1 MLINTCLIWYSS
13 QEISEVAVGNSFN
26 FGKHNLQVMTVGNRL
41 ALHELEKPF
50 QRGERIADFMRDPCR
65 QLAKGGELV
74 RVAQQLLGMAPFY
87 NVAGDDHCI
96 FHFAICSDVERSF
109 ELEQKHAAVRVRV
122 DVFSVQR
129 CFFHNH
135 LQKVTS
141 GSLSLLRLNQ
151 DGKMPEQNMRGWQ
164 AEHGLDRGRSVCNV
178 AVQIMRNSS
187 EAA

>member
-1 MLINTCLIWYSS
+1 
-13 QEISEVAVGNSFN
+13 
-26 FGKHNLQVMTVGNRL
+26 
-41 ALHELEKPF
+41 
-50 QRGERIADFMRDPCR
+50 MRDPCR

-122 DVFSVQR
+122 DVFSV
-129 CFFHNH
+129 
-135 LQKVTS
+135 TS